1 MIEPFPGRIVWFWRN
16 GRPVGFDPNNPC
28 ASSGYG
34 DQPAPAMITH
44 VFSDRCVN
52 LAVFEPTGGTSSET
66 SVELWQ
72 GDGEPPAWRHCEW
85 KMPYQKGQAAKTEA
99 LVEQAKNSLT
109 AAIG

>member
-1 MIEPFPGRIVWFWRN
+1 
-16 GRPVGFDPNNPC
+16 
-28 ASSGYG
+28 
-34 DQPAPAMITH
+34 MITH

-85 KMPYQKGQAAKTEA
+85 KMPYQKNVAAGKITPVLHANSALGELPATSQA
-99 LVEQAKNSLT
+99 NST
-109 AAIG
+109 